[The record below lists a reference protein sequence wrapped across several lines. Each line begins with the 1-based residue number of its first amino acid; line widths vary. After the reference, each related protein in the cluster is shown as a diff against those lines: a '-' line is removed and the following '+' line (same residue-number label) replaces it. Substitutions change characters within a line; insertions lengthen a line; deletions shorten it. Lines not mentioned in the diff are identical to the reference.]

1 MKTTIVQY
9 PRRHLVQLV
18 FLVSAATATTI
29 SVGSTAL
36 SLSNFQ
42 LIDELFVPLGCLLA
56 YNNPIQGCEAANFA
70 NKTTCSTTC
79 TSGVA
84 RMQSTLQD
92 ACQAVQV
99 QVNTILGQAL
109 AGNLVTLLCGAT
121 NHPTSSSVQPLKPS
135 TTTVF
140 ILPSTSTVKPPPL
153 PPPPPATTPVLPPSP
168 PATTT
173 VLPPPPP
180 PSTTSVP
187 VLPPPIQSSPPPPPL
202 PPPTSAVPPVSSPV
216 PPPPPTTIVTSTT
229 TAATQATPQ
238 TTSTKPPVNPL
249 DALLQNGAQGRTT
262 GGAFGWGLPALAI
275 IFSGLL

>member
-1 MKTTIVQY
+1 MKKSIVQY

-42 LIDELFVPLGCLLA
+42 LIAEISVPLGCLLA
-56 YNNPIQGCEAANFA
+56 YNNPIQGCEATDFA
-70 NKTTCSTTC
+70 STRTCSTTC
-79 TSGVA
+79 TSGLA

-99 QVNTILGQAL
+99 QANTILGQAL

-121 NHPTSSSVQPLKPS
+121 NQPTSSPVQTVKPS

-140 ILPSTSTVKPPPL
+140 ILPSTSAVKPPP
-153 PPPPPATTPVLPPSP
+153 PPPPP

-180 PSTTSVP
+180 PSTTSAP
-187 VLPPPIQSSPPPPPL
+187 VLPPPIQSSPPPL
-202 PPPTSAVPPVSSPV
+202 PPPTTAVPPVSNPV
-216 PPPPPTTIVTSTT
+216 PPPPPPPPPTTIVTSTT
-229 TAATQATPQ
+229 TTETQATSQ

-249 DALLQNGAQGRTT
+249 DALLQNGAQGKTT
-262 GGAFGWGLPALAI
+262 GGVFEWGLPALAI
-275 IFSGLL
+275 IFSGFL